1 MPDSTNPAMADEAD
15 ESVSEAETRTG
26 ATEPAPAEAEVETAA
41 QQPPSLREVF
51 AVPSKATD
59 PGDDNWQAFQNKLA
73 EEAKG
78 IKWTAAMPDLGAK
91 ICELLDIKLHNILL
105 TAWKKVEALREVLE
119 TSRKSP
125 DKSTFLDLAE
135 HNIDYATKPSVDVKI
150 KGVTAR
156 KITLDLALNMK
167 LKGFTLKVQNGGI
180 REIQTGSCE
189 VKGNI
194 KYEKLP
200 IAEKKLAPIKF
211 PLSIRIPV
219 LPGLEAEVPKAESP
233 APEQASAAAAASGPV
248 VQPAVDGEPSVE
260 PAVERIEL

>member
-1 MPDSTNPAMADEAD
+1 MPDFTNTAPTLAN
-15 ESVSEAETRTG
+15 ESETG
-26 ATEPAPAEAEVETAA
+26 AIEPAPAEAEVETAA
-41 QQPPSLREVF
+41 QEPPTLREVF
-51 AVPSKATD
+51 AVPTKTID
-59 PGDDNWQAFQNKLA
+59 RGDENWQAFQNKLA

-135 HNIDYATKPSVDVKI
+135 HSIDYATKPSVDVKI

-156 KITLDLALNMK
+156 KVTLDLALNMK
-167 LKGFTLKVQNGGI
+167 LKGFTLKVQNGAI

-189 VKGNI
+189 MKGSI

-200 IAEKKLAPIKF
+200 IAEKKLAPITF
-211 PLSIRIPV
+211 PLSIRIPE
-219 LPGLEAEVPKAESP
+219 LPGFEAEVPEIELP
-233 APEQASAAAAASGPV
+233 APEAALAATAAGTV
-248 VQPAVDGEPSVE
+248 VQPSVNDE
-260 PAVERIEL
+260 TSVPPPLERIEL